1 MLKVHRVAAPNG
13 SVHMNFCGLLKSSW
27 PLLNDQDA
35 RNRDIEMKS
44 IIQLAPGIKNIA
56 VGSLYPHQA
65 DGVAF
70 LLSKKRALLA
80 DDMGLGKTR
89 QAIVAM
95 EAGAPEGKILVV
107 CPASLKLNW
116 QREIRLVD
124 SNAAIEVI
132 GVDRDVDDD
141 PRWII
146 VNYDILGKHADRLH
160 AVEWAGV
167 ILDEAHFIKNA
178 SKRTNH
184 CLKLLGVQAEAHA
197 PVMGPEFIFLLTGT
211 PMTGRPKDLFN
222 LLRCVGHPAARSFLS
237 FAKRYCDAYR
247 NDYGWVT
254 TGASN
259 LDELNLLMK
268 EVSIRRKKEEVL
280 DLPPKIRSWVPVD
293 ISASKAALNAVERF
307 LSWYSVTD
315 PSQPN
320 DTEFLARLTKV
331 RTALHKAK
339 QAAVEERIRDVVASG
354 EKVVVFTCFN
364 EGIDRLKAKLGESAV
379 TITGSD
385 SPQNRMAAVDRFQSE
400 AAVRVALC
408 NIIAGGVGITLTAGT
423 HVIFQDLDWVP
434 ANHAQAEDR
443 CYRLGQKRRVSVE
456 YFLAASTLDSYIAN
470 LLERKIELISAV
482 EADELPDASI
492 LMEIQDG
499 LRRLGPA
506 LMEEARAARATGDAA
521 LRIERLANATPRSTS
536 DKSPLAETGQWEF
549 ASSRDPSAR
558 YLVTY
563 GRAGHLECSCTGFA
577 YRGNCKHVQE
587 VRKKTFEQ

>member
-1 MLKVHRVAAPNG
+1 
-13 SVHMNFCGLLKSSW
+13 
-27 PLLNDQDA
+27 
-35 RNRDIEMKS
+35 
-44 IIQLAPGIKNIA
+44 
-56 VGSLYPHQA
+56 
-65 DGVAF
+65 
-70 LLSKKRALLA
+70 
-80 DDMGLGKTR
+80 MGLGKTR

-95 EAGAPEGKILVV
+95 EVGSPDGKVLVV

-116 QREIRLVD
+116 KREIQLVD
-124 SNAAIEVI
+124 PAAAIEVI
-132 GVDRDVDDD
+132 GVDREPADD
-141 PRWII
+141 PRWVII
-146 VNYDILGKHADRLH
+146 NYDILSKHADRLH
-160 AVEWAGV
+160 AVDWAGV

-178 SKRTNH
+178 SQRTNH
-184 CLKLLGVQAEAHA
+184 CLKLLGVQADARA
-197 PVMGPEFIFLLTGT
+197 PVIGPDYVFLLTGT
-211 PMTGRPKDLFN
+211 PMTNRPKDLFN
-222 LLRCVGHPAARSFLS
+222 LLRCVGHPSARSFLS

-293 ISASKAALNAVERF
+293 ISGSKAAFNAVESF
-307 LSWYSVTD
+307 LNWYAGTD

-320 DTEFLARLTKV
+320 DTEFLSRLTKV

-339 QAAVEERIRDVVASG
+339 QKAVEERIGDVVAGG
-354 EKVVVFTCFN
+354 EKVVVFTCFS
-364 EGIDRLKAKLGESAV
+364 EGIERHRAKLGDAAV

-385 SPQNRMAAVDRFQSE
+385 TLEKRMAAVDRFQGDDT
-400 AAVRVALC
+400 VRVALC

-443 CYRLGQKRRVSVE
+443 CYRLGQKSRVTVE
-456 YFLAASTLDSYIAN
+456 YFLAAGTLDTYIAE
-470 LLERKIELISAV
+470 LLEQKIKLIAAV
-482 EADELPDASI
+482 ESDEVPDGSI
-492 LMEIQDG
+492 LAEIQDG

-521 LRIERLANATPRSTS
+521 LRIEKLAAASPRPKANET
-536 DKSPLAETGQWEF
+536 PLAETGQWEF
-549 ASSRDPSAR
+549 SSSRDPSAR

-563 GRAGHLECSCTGFA
+563 GRAGHLECSCPGFSW
-577 YRGNCKHVQE
+577 RGNCKHVRE
-587 VRKKTFEQ
+587 VREQTYVE

>member
-1 MLKVHRVAAPNG
+1 MT
-13 SVHMNFCGLLKSSW
+13 
-27 PLLNDQDA
+27 
-35 RNRDIEMKS
+35 S
-44 IIQLAPGIKNIA
+44 ITQFVPGIDKITA
-56 VGSLYPHQA
+56 GSLYPHQA

-70 LLSKKRALLA
+70 LLSKKRVLLA

-95 EAGAPEGKILVV
+95 EAGSPDGKVLIV

-116 QREIRLVD
+116 KREIQLVD
-124 SNAAIEVI
+124 PNATIEVI
-132 GVDRDVDDD
+132 GVDREQTDD
-141 PRWII
+141 PRWVI
-146 VNYDILGKHADRLH
+146 VNYDILGKHADHLH
-160 AVEWAGV
+160 AVDWTGV

-178 SKRTNH
+178 SQRTNH
-184 CLKLLGVQAEAHA
+184 CLKLLGVQADVRA
-197 PVMGPEFIFLLTGT
+197 PVIGPDYVFLLTGT
-211 PMTGRPKDLFN
+211 PMTNRPKDLFN
-222 LLRCVGHPAARSFLS
+222 LLRCVGHPSARSFLS

-293 ISASKAALNAVERF
+293 ISGSKAAFNAVESF
-307 LSWYSVTD
+307 LNWYAGTD
-315 PSQPN
+315 PSKPN

-339 QAAVEERIRDVVASG
+339 QKAVEERIRDVLAGG
-354 EKVVVFTCFN
+354 EKVVVFTCFS
-364 EGIDRLKAKLGESAV
+364 EGIERHRAKLGEAAV

-385 SPQNRMAAVDRFQSE
+385 TPERRMAAVDRFQGDDT
-400 AAVRVALC
+400 VRVALC

-443 CYRLGQKRRVSVE
+443 CYRIGQKSRVTVE
-456 YFLAASTLDSYIAN
+456 YFLAAGTLDSYIAE
-470 LLERKIELISAV
+470 LLEQKIKLIAAV
-482 EADELPDASI
+482 ESDEVPDGSI
-492 LMEIQDG
+492 LAEIQDG

-521 LRIERLANATPRSTS
+521 LRIEALASAKPREAA
-536 DKSPLAETGQWEF
+536 DKNPLADTGQWEF
-549 ASSRDPSAR
+549 SSSRDPSAR

-563 GRAGHLECSCTGFA
+563 GRAGHLECTCQGFT
-577 YRGNCKHVQE
+577 YRGNCKHVRE
-587 VRKKTFEQ
+587 VREKVYEK